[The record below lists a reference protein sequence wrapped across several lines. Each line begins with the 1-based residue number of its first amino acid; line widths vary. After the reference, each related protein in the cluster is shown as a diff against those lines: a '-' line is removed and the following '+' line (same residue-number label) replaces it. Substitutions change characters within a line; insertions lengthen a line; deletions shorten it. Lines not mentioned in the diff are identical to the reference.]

1 VRATV
6 DVAERQE
13 AIDMKYA
20 ILIYDENTANPSS
33 EAPPDDVIQAVM
45 DEYFGYSKMLR
56 DRGAFQAGEALQPNP
71 TATTIRASQSG
82 GVTTTDGPF
91 AETKEGLGGFYIVE
105 AADLDEALEL
115 GKACPGLK
123 YGAAIEVRPV
133 VEFEADYADRA
144 VERAGATAG

>member
-1 VRATV
+1 MR
-6 DVAERQE
+6 
-13 AIDMKYA
+13 YA

-33 EAPPDDVIQAVM
+33 EPPPPEVMQTVM

-71 TATTIRASQSG
+71 TATTIRGDGSG

-105 AADLDEALEL
+105 ARDLDEALEL

-123 YGAAIEVRPV
+123 FGASIEVRPV
-133 VEFEADYADRA
+133 VAFEADYADRE
-144 VERAGATAG
+144 VERTGAPA